1 MKRWKLIKED
11 WLAEQCTP
19 KTENKQ
25 YKWKV
30 NDSGKSTISILI
42 IKYLLLLVAKTL
54 APHKLTVMTCK

>member
-42 IKYLLLLVAKTL
+42 IKYQHGDYKKRGT
-54 APHKLTVMTCK
+54 